1 MGGSRTAPTGSW
13 GCSILRVVSQASY
26 GPVRSCALEQ
36 RFAYAQT
43 PWGLVRNQPPHGAHD
58 LNATTHAVFGVA
70 ALAGAGL
77 VLGTDP
83 PAYAY
88 PVAIVAAWLPD
99 VDNPRSTLGNGLS
112 RVKNPVLNALI
123 RPFSWALRTTSFV
136 LVRTVG
142 HRTLT
147 HSILGVVL
155 FSLPILL
162 FLGGFPNLSLAL
174 VAGYASHVF
183 ADALNTRGVPL
194 LWPVGRPFRL
204 LPGGVRSGG
213 AVEVAVAL
221 LALAFTLY
229 ALLLLYPAL
238 RGVIGL
244 QPL

>member
-1 MGGSRTAPTGSW
+1 
-13 GCSILRVVSQASY
+13 
-26 GPVRSCALEQ
+26 
-36 RFAYAQT
+36 
-43 PWGLVRNQPPHGAHD
+43 

-70 ALAGAGL
+70 ALAGAAL
-77 VLGTDP
+77 VTGADP
-83 PAYAY
+83 PAYVY
-88 PVAIVAAWLPD
+88 PAAVAAAWLPD

-112 RVKNPVLNALI
+112 RLKNPVLNLLS
-123 RPFSWALRTTSFV
+123 RPLSWALRTTSFV

-147 HSILGVVL
+147 HSLVGILL
-155 FSLPILL
+155 FSLPVWLI
-162 FLGGFPNLSLAL
+162 LGGFPNLFLAL
-174 VAGYASHVF
+174 ISGYASHVL

-194 LWPVGRPFRL
+194 LWPVGKPFRL
-204 LPGGVRSGG
+204 LPGGIRSGG

-221 LALAFTLY
+221 VALAFTLY